1 MKKIEAI
8 IRPNKLDE
16 VKEALE
22 KIQVRGMTIYD
33 VKGRGMQGAQKQY
46 YRGREYTVDLN
57 PKVKLE
63 IACHDESVENIISTI
78 INSCRTGKKGDGK
91 IFVYPLERIIRI
103 STREEGA
110 SAL

>member
-22 KIQVRGMTIYD
+22 KIQIRGMTVYD
-33 VKGRGMQGAQKQY
+33 VKGRGLQGVQKQY
-46 YRGREYTVDLN
+46 YRGRELSVDLN
-57 PKVKLE
+57 PKVKVE
-63 IACHDESVENIISTI
+63 IVCHDESVENIISTI
-78 INSCRTGKKGDGK
+78 INYCRTGKNGDGK
-91 IFVYPLERIIRI
+91 IFVYPLERVIRI
-103 STREEGA
+103 RTREEGG